1 MTLRVPGANG
11 TASHRGRNAS
21 TPTSAFALHENEP
34 PPFPARS
41 TNSPSCRSR
50 PIRYFVSPLSFFP
63 VAPSHNIL
71 ITLASTT
78 PISVPLIH
86 RMSVYRF
93 ISANLLG
100 PFNPR
105 YCTILR
111 IPNSVL
117 IEKFR
122 EATSNARLSFFSRSM
137 ALAYVYVYALNGSPS
152 LERERGRGGDGM
164 PPP

>member
-41 TNSPSCRSR
+41 TNSPSRRSR

-63 VAPSHNIL
+63 VALSHNIL

-100 PFNPR
+100 PLNPR
-105 YCTILR
+105 SFEFLTRSLDREISR
-111 IPNSVL
+111 SDT
-117 IEKFR
+117 KR
-122 EATSNARLSFFSRSM
+122 EAFFFSRSM
-137 ALAYVYVYALNGSPS
+137 ALVYVYVYALNGSPS
-152 LERERGRGGDGM
+152 FERQRGRGEGDAM